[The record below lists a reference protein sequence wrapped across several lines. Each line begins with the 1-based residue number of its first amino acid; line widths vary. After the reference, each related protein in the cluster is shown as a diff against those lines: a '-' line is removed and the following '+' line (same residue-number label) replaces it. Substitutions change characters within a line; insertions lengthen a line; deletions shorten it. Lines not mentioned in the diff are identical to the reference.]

1 MTAHR
6 PGFPRQSHGPE
17 AHGAT
22 APIPPAAPVK
32 PAHGAKASRTDA
44 RRPQSEGQ
52 KK

>member
-17 AHGAT
+17 
-22 APIPPAAPVK
+22 
-32 PAHGAKASRTDA
+32 AHGAKASRTDA